1 MEKFSKYLEHAN
13 LDSRPHQEKGVKWLL
28 EREKDGILCNTDKVF
43 GGFLADEMGLG
54 KTIQMTGLMMSNY
67 LKTLIVLP
75 RSLLE
80 QWKDFIQK
88 TTNLNLLSYHG
99 PKRERNHEI
108 INSYDVV
115 ITTYS
120 LIQEF
125 ENKYVNPLHLI
136 NWERIIFDEAHHLRN
151 NKTKVFKGA
160 KMLKSKIRWI
170 VTGTPIQN
178 SKNDFYSLCDQIGI
192 NSKYYTNP
200 NNLFDIV
207 INFILKRTKEDISLK
222 LPELII
228 QEIKVEWETREE
240 KILAKE
246 IHSILSFSNLYIS
259 DKNFGGRFGLTTLPI
274 LMRAKQC
281 CVYPALLRN
290 KVIEIINEEKDLE
303 QKKELTEILLE
314 GTKGK
319 SKINAVINK
328 IMERIDNGNKKII
341 FCNFKSEIDEI
352 ENTLKEYDINVS
364 KFDGRSSQESREI
377 VLKDK
382 NIEILI
388 LQIQTGCEGLN
399 LQHFNEI
406 YFVSPHWNP
415 AVEDQAIARAHRIG
429 QEKETYIF
437 KFIMKSF
444 DREEESNCIEKHA
457 SSIQKEKREIMKII
471 NEEEY
476 DEFINM

>member
-1 MEKFSKYLEHAN
+1 
-13 LDSRPHQEKGVKWLL
+13 
-28 EREKDGILCNTDKVF
+28 
-43 GGFLADEMGLG
+43 
-54 KTIQMTGLMMSNY
+54 
-67 LKTLIVLP
+67 
-75 RSLLE
+75 
-80 QWKDFIQK
+80 
-88 TTNLNLLSYHG
+88 
-99 PKRERNHEI
+99 
-108 INSYDVV
+108 
-115 ITTYS
+115 
-120 LIQEF
+120 
-125 ENKYVNPLHLI
+125 
-136 NWERIIFDEAHHLRN
+136 
-151 NKTKVFKGA
+151 
-160 KMLKSKIRWI
+160 MLKSKIRWI